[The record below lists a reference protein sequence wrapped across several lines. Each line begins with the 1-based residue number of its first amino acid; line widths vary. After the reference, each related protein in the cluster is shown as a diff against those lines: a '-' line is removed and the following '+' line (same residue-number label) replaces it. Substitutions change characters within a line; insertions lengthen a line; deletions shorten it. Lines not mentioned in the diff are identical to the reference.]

1 MLSENNVIHPNIS
14 PDISKKDG
22 KILRQLLSSEE
33 WKNYFQSLSTA
44 TGFDLTIY
52 DENSAQFLTTKENVF
67 CELIKSFTGNG
78 VECPASCNK
87 FILESLKLN
96 KPIVYKCYSKI
107 MNFSFPI
114 KYLGEK
120 VVIVGRKSFASYE
133 DFLEFLKI
141 ARDNGIN
148 EIPITTSLNFT
159 DENYVKNISQYV
171 HKAINYLLNYL
182 HEKHRLIEKIG
193 RFTSLV
199 GINILEKL
207 SKDTESI
214 CRYIVDTIAFILS
227 PVSVVILLMDNQTSK
242 YKTTSATGKYK
253 DTLMG
258 LQFDPQNTLIQQIL
272 TNKVP
277 VSPIVLEAEKYITIE
292 TAGGTKSLY
301 LFPIFFEDD
310 MEGLIGVLDGQL
322 SEEDIK
328 IINAFRDYI
337 ELALKNQSLSIACGK
352 KVDELLAS
360 VFNST
365 ISLAPLLTWE
375 QLLQTIVEKATQ
387 LLKAEQGSLML
398 LDLDQETTE
407 LFVKAKKS
415 IDAII
420 KENMRMHKG
429 EGIAGKVFETGEPL
443 LVEDIEKDPRINQQN
458 KPRYKTKSFVSIPLK
473 IEDRVA
479 GVLNISD
486 KTTGEVFKEN
496 DLRLIQFFAANA
508 SIAIERSLL
517 YKKTSEL
524 KELSITD
531 PLTGIFNRRYLNSR
545 LSEEVARFNRY
556 KQPFSLL
563 MIDIDGFKEYND
575 MFGHSTGDSVLK
587 ILADNIVASLRN
599 TDVATRFGGDEFVLI
614 LSQTPKVDA
623 INLANRIKENAENA
637 NIPHKEEFPLK
648 ELTVS
653 IGLTSYPDDASSI
666 TELLEKTD
674 EALYLA
680 KKSGR
685 NKLVYL

>member
-1 MLSENNVIHPNIS
+1 MLSESDVIPPKTS

-22 KILRQLLSSEE
+22 KILKQLLSSEE
-33 WKNYFQSLSTA
+33 WKDYFQSLSTA

-52 DENSAQFLTTKENVF
+52 DENNTPFLTTKENVF
-67 CELIKSFTGNG
+67 CELIKSFRGNG

-96 KPIVYKCYSKI
+96 EPITYKCNSKI

-114 KYLGEK
+114 KYSGEK
-120 VVIVGRKSFASYE
+120 VVIVGKKSFASYE

-159 DENYVKNISQYV
+159 DENYVKNISHYV
-171 HKAINYLLNYL
+171 HKAINYLLNHL

-193 RFTSLV
+193 HFTSLV

-272 TNKVP
+272 TTKVP
-277 VSPIVLEAEKYITIE
+277 VSPIVLEAEKYIMIE

-301 LFPIFFEDD
+301 LFPIFFDND
-310 MEGLIGVLDGQL
+310 MGGLIGVLDGQL

-328 IINAFRDYI
+328 IINALRDYI
-337 ELALKNQSLSIACGK
+337 ELALKNQALSITCDR

-398 LDLDQETTE
+398 LDQETTE

-415 IDAII
+415 IDTII

-443 LVEDIEKDPRINQQN
+443 LVEDLEKDPRINQQN

-496 DLRLIQFFAANA
+496 DLRLIQFFATNA

-575 MFGHSTGDSVLK
+575 IFGHSTGDRVLK

-637 NIPHKEEFPLK
+637 NIPHKEELPSK

>member
-22 KILRQLLSSEE
+22 KILKQLLSSEE
-33 WKNYFQSLSTA
+33 WKDYFQRLSTA

-52 DENSAQFLTTKENVF
+52 DENSAQFLTTKENAF

-96 KPIVYKCYSKI
+96 KPIAYKCYSKI

-114 KYLGEK
+114 KYLGQK
-120 VVIVGRKSFASYE
+120 VVIVGKKSFASYE

-199 GINILEKL
+199 GISILEKL

-398 LDLDQETTE
+398 LDQETTE

-524 KELSITD
+524 NELSITD

-563 MIDIDGFKEYND
+563 MIDVDGFKEYND

-637 NIPHKEEFPLK
+637 NIPHKEEFPSK

>member
-1 MLSENNVIHPNIS
+1 
-14 PDISKKDG
+14 
-22 KILRQLLSSEE
+22 
-33 WKNYFQSLSTA
+33 
-44 TGFDLTIY
+44 
-52 DENSAQFLTTKENVF
+52 
-67 CELIKSFTGNG
+67 
-78 VECPASCNK
+78 
-87 FILESLKLN
+87 
-96 KPIVYKCYSKI
+96 
-107 MNFSFPI
+107 
-114 KYLGEK
+114 
-120 VVIVGRKSFASYE
+120 
-133 DFLEFLKI
+133 
-141 ARDNGIN
+141 
-148 EIPITTSLNFT
+148 
-159 DENYVKNISQYV
+159 
-171 HKAINYLLNYL
+171 
-182 HEKHRLIEKIG
+182 
-193 RFTSLV
+193 
-199 GINILEKL
+199 
-207 SKDTESI
+207 
-214 CRYIVDTIAFILS
+214 
-227 PVSVVILLMDNQTSK
+227 
-242 YKTTSATGKYK
+242 
-253 DTLMG
+253 
-258 LQFDPQNTLIQQIL
+258 
-272 TNKVP
+272 
-277 VSPIVLEAEKYITIE
+277 
-292 TAGGTKSLY
+292 
-301 LFPIFFEDD
+301 
-310 MEGLIGVLDGQL
+310 
-322 SEEDIK
+322 
-328 IINAFRDYI
+328 
-337 ELALKNQSLSIACGK
+337 
-352 KVDELLAS
+352 
-360 VFNST
+360 
-365 ISLAPLLTWE
+365 
-375 QLLQTIVEKATQ
+375 
-387 LLKAEQGSLML
+387 
-398 LDLDQETTE
+398 
-407 LFVKAKKS
+407 
-415 IDAII
+415 
-420 KENMRMHKG
+420 MRMHKG

-575 MFGHSTGDSVLK
+575 KFGHSTGDRVLK
-587 ILADNIVASLRN
+587 ILADAIVASLRN
-599 TDVATRFGGDEFVLI
+599 TDLATRFGGDEFVLI

-637 NIPHKEEFPLK
+637 NIPHKEEFPSK